1 MSYYLALTRN
11 PCTTETQMRANVCI
25 FHRGHKQIWR
35 GIKTINTTQGIGIKI
50 TEVTEGEF
58 SLRVWPDVELGAV
71 WR

>member
-1 MSYYLALTRN
+1 MYVFPPGTQANLERN
-11 PCTTETQMRANVCI
+11 
-25 FHRGHKQIWR
+25 
-35 GIKTINTTQGIGIKI
+35 KTINTTQGIGIKI